1 MDGFIRLSGI
11 DDGQTSKVFFVTG
24 SGITASCMLA
34 SQDTY
39 AIAGMN
45 NNVYLF
51 SFFTGTTL
59 KEFDAH
65 DDFITSILYKN

>member
-1 MDGFIRLSGI
+1 
-11 DDGQTSKVFFVTG
+11 
-24 SGITASCMLA
+24 MLA
-34 SQDTY
+34 SEGTY

-59 KEFDAH
+59 KEFEAH
-65 DDFITSILYKN
+65 DDQITAILYKNQIVVTVSIDQMIKLWNFKDQDPTSSV